1 MRDRESARPITRT
14 TARTTG
20 SRDPFSTGLV
30 GEVHR
35 GVEHD
40 EPFLTVDDCD
50 TALLLTEVER
60 GAGDRVDPVGAGI
73 GVDDVGG
80 DVAFPVEAE
89 QAAGQLAGFD
99 HGRFDLLDEL
109 VGLHTGVA
117 IYLFDS
123 FEPDGQGFAD
133 GGVEEFV
140 VALFDEERPLEC
152 LAALRDGFLVDRGTT
167 AVHRFA
173 GDPVVR
179 GVPSGGEEGEV
190 AVDVFHPAE
199 LVPDD
204 DVVVAGAHVRLE
216 GGVRFDGRPL
226 DHLHLF
232 DVEVGRVFAAVDRL
246 RVIVQRS
253 LHECAGHPIAQQGG
267 KHKAEDPEGDAH
279 GGHGTT
285 HGSS

>member
-1 MRDRESARPITRT
+1 
-14 TARTTG
+14 
-20 SRDPFSTGLV
+20 
-30 GEVHR
+30 
-35 GVEHD
+35 
-40 EPFLTVDDCD
+40 
-50 TALLLTEVER
+50 
-60 GAGDRVDPVGAGI
+60 
-73 GVDDVGG
+73 
-80 DVAFPVEAE
+80 
-89 QAAGQLAGFD
+89 
-99 HGRFDLLDEL
+99 
-109 VGLHTGVA
+109 
-117 IYLFDS
+117 
-123 FEPDGQGFAD
+123 
-133 GGVEEFV
+133 
-140 VALFDEERPLEC
+140 
-152 LAALRDGFLVDRGTT
+152 
-167 AVHRFA
+167 
-173 GDPVVR
+173 

-232 DVEVGRVFAAVDRL
+232 YVEVGRVFAAVDRL